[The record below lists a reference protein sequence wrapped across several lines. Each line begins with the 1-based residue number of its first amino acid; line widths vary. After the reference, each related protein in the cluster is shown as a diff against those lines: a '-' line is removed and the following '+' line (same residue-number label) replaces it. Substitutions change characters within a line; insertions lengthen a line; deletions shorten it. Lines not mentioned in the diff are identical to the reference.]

1 MLKPF
6 GLSIFFYR
14 TKTILSTKNIRK
26 YTHEYATS
34 ISQNTH
40 ICCAKYSHSNT
51 KYIATNLQQHNIQKT
66 KTILL
71 QCKNHTFARQKGGFY
86 TPKTPF
92 LFFVSITNTLLMCYE
107 YSVKWLRTPTK
118 CPTNN
123 PQNVHIHPRNVQR
136 NTPPGVGADSSCPY
150 PNIIKC
156 THQFHQIRV
165 FTLSNMRF
173 RSPFCGCLYIRGHDK
188 SAPTAANGLPFR
200 YKRIA
205 ITWRT
210 FHKMPTKTHETP
222 NEHPRNVQRTIRET
236 PTNHSVRRRG
246 RFIAPVS

>member
-40 ICCAKYSHSNT
+40 ICYAKYSHSNT

-86 TPKTPF
+86 TPKNPF

-107 YSVKWLRTPTK
+107 YSVK
-118 CPTNN
+118 C
-123 PQNVHIHPRNVQR
+123 
-136 NTPPGVGADSSCPY
+136 C
-150 PNIIKC
+150 
-156 THQFHQIRV
+156 
-165 FTLSNMRF
+165 
-173 RSPFCGCLYIRGHDK
+173 
-188 SAPTAANGLPFR
+188 
-200 YKRIA
+200 
-205 ITWRT
+205 
-210 FHKMPTKTHETP
+210 
-222 NEHPRNVQRTIRET
+222 EHPRNVQRTIREM
-236 PTNHSVRRRG
+236 PTKHSARRRG
-246 RFIAPVS
+246 RFIAPVSLHYQIYIFVSPNTHVHIIKYAFPFPISWVFIYTRAR

>member
-26 YTHEYATS
+26 YTHEYTTS

-40 ICCAKYSHSNT
+40 ICSAKYSHSTT

-71 QCKNHTFARQKGGFY
+71 QCKNPLFARQKGGFY

-107 YSVKWLRTPTK
+107 YSVK
-118 CPTNN
+118 
-123 PQNVHIHPRNVQR
+123 HPRT
-136 NTPPGVGADSSCPY
+136 TPPGVGADSSRPY
-150 PNIIKC
+150 PYIIKNVY
-156 THQFHQIRV
+156 FHNQICV
-165 FTLSNMRF
+165 SALLNMRLH
-173 RSPFCGCLYIRGHDK
+173 STFCGYIHIRGHDK
-188 SAPTAANGLPFR
+188 SAPTAADGLP
-200 YKRIA
+200 IML
-205 ITWRT
+205 RT
-210 FHKMPTKTHETP
+210 FHNNATHTLLFWGKYKKGTP
-222 NEHPRNVQRTIRET
+222 
-236 PTNHSVRRRG
+236 
-246 RFIAPVS
+246 

>member
-6 GLSIFFYR
+6 GFSIFFYR

-86 TPKTPF
+86 TPKNPF

-118 CPTNN
+118 C
-123 PQNVHIHPRNVQR
+123 
-136 NTPPGVGADSSCPY
+136 A
-150 PNIIKC
+150 
-156 THQFHQIRV
+156 
-165 FTLSNMRF
+165 
-173 RSPFCGCLYIRGHDK
+173 
-188 SAPTAANGLPFR
+188 
-200 YKRIA
+200 
-205 ITWRT
+205 
-210 FHKMPTKTHETP
+210 TKTHETP
-222 NEHPRNVQRTIRET
+222 NEHPRNVQRTIREM
-236 PTNHSVRRRG
+236 PTKHSARRRG
-246 RFIAPVS
+246 RFIAPVSLYYQIYIFISPNTCFHIIKYAFPFLVSWVFIYTRAR

>member
-6 GLSIFFYR
+6 GFSIFFYR

-40 ICCAKYSHSNT
+40 ICCAKYSRSNT

-71 QCKNHTFARQKGGFY
+71 QCKNPLFARQKGGFY
-86 TPKTPF
+86 TPKTIL
-92 LFFVSITNTLLMCYE
+92 LFCEYVTYTEWTRCEHSAKYQRTPQKHPTNT
-107 YSVKWLRTPTK
+107 
-118 CPTNN
+118 

-136 NTPPGVGADSSCPY
+136 NTPPGVGADSSRPY
-150 PNIIKC
+150 PYIIKC

-173 RSPFCGCLYIRGHDK
+173 HSSFCGYIHIRGHDK
-188 SAPTAANGLPFR
+188 SAPTAADGLPIMLQTDCNNVANIPR
-200 YKRIA
+200 NA
-205 ITWRT
+205 
-210 FHKMPTKTHETP
+210 HET
-222 NEHPRNVQRTIRET
+222 HRQ
-236 PTNHSVRRRG
+236 
-246 RFIAPVS
+246 A

>member
-40 ICCAKYSHSNT
+40 ICFAKYSHSNT

-118 CPTNN
+118 CPRKHTKHPTNTHEMSN
-123 PQNVHIHPRNVQR
+123 EQSVKCPR
-136 NTPPGVGADSSCPY
+136 NTPSGVGADSSRPY
-150 PNIIKC
+150 PYTIKY
-156 THQFHQIRV
+156 TYSFHQIRI

-173 RSPFCGCLYIRGHDK
+173 HSSFRGCLYIRGHDK
-188 SAPTAANGLPFR
+188 SAPTAADGLR
-200 YKRIA
+200 
-205 ITWRT
+205 
-210 FHKMPTKTHETP
+210 
-222 NEHPRNVQRTIRET
+222 
-236 PTNHSVRRRG
+236 
-246 RFIAPVS
+246 

>member
-6 GLSIFFYR
+6 GLSIFFYK

-34 ISQNTH
+34 ISQNPH

-118 CPTNN
+118 CATKTHEMSNEQSTKCP
-123 PQNVHIHPRNVQR
+123 R
-136 NTPPGVGADSSCPY
+136 NTPSGVGADSSRPY
-150 PNIIKC
+150 PYIIKY
-156 THQFHQIRV
+156 TFSFHQIRISVSSYTNIHIIKYAFPFPISWV
-165 FTLSNMRF
+165 FIYTRA
-173 RSPFCGCLYIRGHDK
+173 R
-188 SAPTAANGLPFR
+188 
-200 YKRIA
+200 
-205 ITWRT
+205 
-210 FHKMPTKTHETP
+210 
-222 NEHPRNVQRTIRET
+222 
-236 PTNHSVRRRG
+236 
-246 RFIAPVS
+246 